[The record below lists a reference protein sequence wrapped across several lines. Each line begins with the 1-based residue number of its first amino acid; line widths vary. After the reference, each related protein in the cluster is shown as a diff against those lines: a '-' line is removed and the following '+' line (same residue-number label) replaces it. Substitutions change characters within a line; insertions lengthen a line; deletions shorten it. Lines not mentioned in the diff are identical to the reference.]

1 MSTDKPEPA
10 TPSHH
15 WREPAEPE
23 DLGRVAYEAFYEVP
37 WVRWEKLEQQ
47 TRDAFTAAA
56 NAVAEA
62 VATRLAKAA
71 KETS

>member
-1 MSTDKPEPA
+1 MSDKPEPA

-23 DLGRVAYEAFYEVP
+23 DLGRVAYEAFYTQYRGYLP
-37 WVRWEKLEQQ
+37 CRWEKLDPNA
-47 TRDAFTAAA
+47 RDAFTASA

-62 VATRLAKAA
+62 VATRLAKP
-71 KETS
+71 